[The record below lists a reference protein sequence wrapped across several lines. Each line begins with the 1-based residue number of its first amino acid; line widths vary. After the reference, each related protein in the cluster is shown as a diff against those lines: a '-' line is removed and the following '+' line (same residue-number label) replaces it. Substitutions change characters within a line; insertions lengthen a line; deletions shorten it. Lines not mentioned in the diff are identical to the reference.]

1 MGGAGGSGRLLHQL
15 YLYRPGRR
23 PGLVGRAQP
32 AAAPVPGQRH
42 PGPPAAAV
50 RDPGAQRPYNDQA
63 IYVAAA
69 GSRAASVRT
78 TWAGGVPARRSSA
91 SRPQGLQWLQSTKTA
106 SDHRPAE
113 SKPLPACLCE
123 LRSLLLQPFAFRLGR
138 VVAGAVPLLEAVAAS
153 VARLFARLWSGGFC
167 RPRTHPPREA
177 AAAPSDDEPLVD
189 HDDPLEAVEGV
200 RHLLDDGPGLL
211 EGSQAEVVGAP
222 ACSPVSSSTRRLWSG
237 SGLCSSQSNPMM
249 EGRPCWRLPSRRCTH
264 PRWRRVPPG
273 W

>member
-50 RDPGAQRPYNDQA
+50 RDPGAQRPYNDQE

-91 SRPQGLQWLQSTKTA
+91 SRPQGLQWLQIN
-106 SDHRPAE
+106 
-113 SKPLPACLCE
+113 
-123 LRSLLLQPFAFRLGR
+123 Q
-138 VVAGAVPLLEAVAAS
+138 
-153 VARLFARLWSGGFC
+153 
-167 RPRTHPPREA
+167 
-177 AAAPSDDEPLVD
+177 
-189 HDDPLEAVEGV
+189 
-200 RHLLDDGPGLL
+200 DG
-211 EGSQAEVVGAP
+211 E
-222 ACSPVSSSTRRLWSG
+222 
-237 SGLCSSQSNPMM
+237 
-249 EGRPCWRLPSRRCTH
+249 
-264 PRWRRVPPG
+264 
-273 W
+273 